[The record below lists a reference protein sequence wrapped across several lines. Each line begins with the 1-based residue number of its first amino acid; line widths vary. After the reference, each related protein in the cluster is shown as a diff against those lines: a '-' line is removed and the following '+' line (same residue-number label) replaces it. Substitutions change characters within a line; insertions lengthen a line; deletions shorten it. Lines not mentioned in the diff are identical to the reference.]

1 MSVTVLMYHHVLK
14 KSGFIASSVDEFRD
28 QMKFL
33 AQNGYKTLS
42 SAEFVAYKKGE
53 LGVPKKS
60 VFITFDDG
68 WKDNFVYAYP
78 IIKEFNLKATIFLVA
93 GWIEQA
99 SRKGGEFIELDHNEY
114 KNAALTRPED
124 VFLNYEEIAKMKE
137 CFDFHSHTYTHFDD
151 YFGICEMKENFTK
164 CKEFMYKNF
173 GFDDKLLCWPRG
185 KFNDELKNVAKSVGY
200 EVFFTTKRG
209 INKPDGVLDDIR
221 RIAVKKDASWLKKTL
236 FIYQNDFLGSIY
248 STLKS

>member
-14 KSGFIASSVDEFRD
+14 KSGFIASGVDEFRD

-33 AQNGYKTLS
+33 AQNGYKSLS

-53 LGVPKKS
+53 LSVPKKS

-114 KNAALTRPED
+114 KNAVPTRPED
-124 VFLNYEEIAKMKE
+124 VFLNYEEITKMKE
-137 CFDFHSHTYTHFDD
+137 CFDFHSHTYT
-151 YFGICEMKENFTK
+151 
-164 CKEFMYKNF
+164 
-173 GFDDKLLCWPRG
+173 LLCWPRG

-236 FIYQNDFLGSIY
+236 FIYQNDFLGSLY

>member
-1 MSVTVLMYHHVLK
+1 MSVTVLMYHHVLE

-33 AQNGYKTLS
+33 AQNGYKSLS

-53 LGVPKKS
+53 LSVPKKS

-99 SRKGGEFIELDHNEY
+99 SRKSGEFIELDHNEY
-114 KNAALTRPED
+114 KNAAPTRPED

-164 CKEFMYKNF
+164 CKE
-173 GFDDKLLCWPRG
+173 
-185 KFNDELKNVAKSVGY
+185 FNDELKNVAKSVGY

-236 FIYQNDFLGSIY
+236 FIYQNDFLGSLY